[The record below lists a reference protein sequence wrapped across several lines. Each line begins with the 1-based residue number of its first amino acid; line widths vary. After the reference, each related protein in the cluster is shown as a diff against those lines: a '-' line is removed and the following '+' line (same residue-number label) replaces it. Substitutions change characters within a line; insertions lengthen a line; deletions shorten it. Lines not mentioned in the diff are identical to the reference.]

1 MKCIRDLVAV
11 FMVWAL
17 TFNSI
22 QAATLSES
30 DVAGLA
36 QAPAS
41 QGPTIR
47 EQALLIP
54 AGAAVEVRLTNR
66 ERLKGRIGDVSQD
79 GVALKYSIAE
89 QIQERQIAFSEIKS
103 IKVLGGHSAL
113 GRGILWALGGI
124 GAFFVVMIVIFLAY
138 GAGD

>member
-1 MKCIRDLVAV
+1 MKYIRDLVAV

-17 TFNSI
+17 SFNSI

-30 DVAGLA
+30 DAAGLA

-41 QGPTIR
+41 QGPSLKER
-47 EQALLIP
+47 VLLIP
-54 AGAAVEVRLTNR
+54 AGAAVEVRLTNK

-79 GVALKYSIAE
+79 GVALKYSKAD

-103 IKVLGGHSAL
+103 IKIL
-113 GRGILWALGGI
+113 GRHTGI
-124 GAFFVVMIVIFLAY
+124 GRVVLYGLAGVGVFILVMMVIFVAS